1 MTKVFITGATG
12 NVGREVLSSLQKMNH
27 QLELYTGVK
36 DINVD
41 RIEINNSEVKLIRF
55 DFTDFSSVKQATLKR
70 RRD

>member
-55 DFTDFSSVKQATLKR
+55 DFTDFSSEVV
-70 RRD
+70 

>member
-27 QLELYTGVK
+27 QLELYAGVK